1 MEATTEAARARTG
14 RTAWLRAAGAI
25 LATAAVGCSTSLKP
39 PDLAALYNRSAQ
51 YHGPER
57 NPIVVIPGILGSRL
71 KDLETRST
79 VWGAFGGDF
88 ADPGTTEGARTMAL
102 PMREGV
108 DLRALRDGVVP
119 DGVLDRIKVRLL
131 GLPLELKAYFQILR
145 TLGAGGYHDESL
157 GVLGEVDYGSDHYTC
172 FQFPYDWRR
181 DNVENAARLHEF
193 LLEKRAYVR
202 AETMRRSG
210 VDRDVK
216 FDVVAHSMGGLLL
229 RYYLMYGKEDLP
241 ADGTLPEPTWA
252 GKDLVDRAIL
262 VGTPSSG
269 AVDALA
275 QLVRG
280 RSFGF
285 FMPSYSPAVVGTFP
299 ALYELLP
306 RGRHGALVESAAP
319 GAKSVDPLDPAVW
332 EREKWGLAAP
342 DQDEV
347 LRWLLPDETRP
358 EARRRIALDH
368 QRKSLERAR
377 RFHAAL
383 DRPAPAPAG
392 LGLYLVAGDAEPTN
406 AVAAVR
412 GPSGSFEVLRKG
424 PGDGTVLRSSA
435 LADEREGGEWT
446 PWLRSPVP
454 WTHVTF
460 LFTDHIGLTRD
471 PAFADNVLHLL
482 LEAPPAGLI
491 DP

>member
-1 MEATTEAARARTG
+1 MEARTGAARAWTG
-14 RTAWLRAAGAI
+14 RTKWLRAFGML
-25 LATAAVGCSTSLKP
+25 LAVAAVGCSTSLKP
-39 PDLAALYNRSAQ
+39 PDLGALYNRSAQ

-88 ADPGTTEGARTMAL
+88 ADPGTPEGARTMAL
-102 PMREGV
+102 PMREGET
-108 DLRALRDGVVP
+108 LRALRDGVVS
-119 DGVLDRIKVRLL
+119 DGVLDRIKVRML

-172 FQFPYDWRR
+172 FQFAYDWRR

-202 AETMRRSG
+202 AETKRRSG

-252 GKDLVDRAIL
+252 GR
-262 VGTPSSG
+262 
-269 AVDALA
+269 
-275 QLVRG
+275 
-280 RSFGF
+280 
-285 FMPSYSPAVVGTFP
+285 
-299 ALYELLP
+299 E
-306 RGRHGALVESAAP
+306 LVESAAP
-319 GAKSVDPLDPAVW
+319 GAKYVDPLDPALW

-347 LRWLLPDETRP
+347 LRWLLPEESRP
-358 EARRRIALDH
+358 EARRQIALDH

-377 RFHAAL
+377 QFHAAL
-383 DRPAPAPAG
+383 DRPTTAPPG
-392 LGLYLVAGDAEPTN
+392 LGLYLVAGDAAPTN

-412 GPSGSFEVLRKG
+412 GPGGPFEIPRKG

-435 LADEREGGEWT
+435 LADERAGGEWT
-446 PWLRSPVP
+446 PWLRTPVP
-454 WTHVTF
+454 GTNVTF

-482 LEAPPAGLI
+482 LEAPPAGTVRR
-491 DP
+491 